1 MMERARQ
8 FTYTLQQEEP
18 RKESKLKCGSCIKD
32 QGMYLCPSVQLSRRC
47 TKRRPQVEMQKS
59 GWRER
64 VGFDSTLS
72 CHGGAVPA
80 YTYSRI
86 GDETSKI
93 NNLTGF

>member
-1 MMERARQ
+1 
-8 FTYTLQQEEP
+8 
-18 RKESKLKCGSCIKD
+18 
-32 QGMYLCPSVQLSRRC
+32 
-47 TKRRPQVEMQKS
+47 MQKS

-80 YTYSRI
+80 CTYSRI

-93 NNLTGF
+93 NNLIGSTNMIT